1 MRRHELT
8 TFDFALLLLAGLA
21 VFTAIVSVVSYFRS
35 PPPSVVVV
43 AASGPPTRPD
53 HAGMIEGRGE
63 AMRIDR
69 EAMESA
75 TPIPRPEPL
84 LPFDVKPASTED
96 LFPDVPKTL
105 FPSEQRVYYDKQTG
119 RPILNAKNNEQLF
132 PQAKGWLQKLQ
143 NAMWTRRIR
152 YHTEPDK
159 ISNMLQSSGSRMLAK
174 LNNVERRLHR
184 EPDGRI
190 RIDYNSQLD
199 ESVLVTMANYLA
211 HLKIWGHMVEDK
223 VPGMPDC
230 AAGMP
235 TIEAM
240 TTIPKL
246 PTFDPKLRG
255 GEDETKPDYVLDPF
269 VAGDPYATIVKMR
282 DHVAAVVRCAQLAK
296 NLEGVEYRI
305 GLVDVTAPFGL
316 VRSKDPL
323 TPDTW
328 VLPEKPPSEGV
339 YGAMRPGAMS
349 REGVYGAASPTGEDR
364 DGVWRA
370 LTPGERGEGV
380 FGQLEPELRKAE
392 SGQDGVYTAMRP
404 SEMWPEGPTTEGP
417 GSGRRAA
424 GGGPLVSIRPENPTG
439 EFLHP
444 VFVATRE
451 TPKGVFGPLTTEEM
465 KKQLDQAAEKK
476 TPAPAAT
483 PVPGDSKPPVPVSTV
498 TTTST
503 TTTKKPTTTTTTTST
518 IAPKS
523 TTSTTIAP

>member
-43 AASGPPTRPD
+43 AASGTPAPPDR
-53 HAGMIEGRGE
+53 AGVIEGRGE

-69 EAMESA
+69 EALESA
-75 TPIPRPEPL
+75 TPVPRPEPL

-96 LFPDVPKTL
+96 LFPDVPQTL
-105 FPSEQRVYYDKQTG
+105 FPSEQRIYFDKQTG
-119 RPILNAKNNEQLF
+119 RPILNARNNEQLF

-159 ISNMLQSSGSRMLAK
+159 ISNMLQSSGGRMLAK
-174 LNNVERRLHR
+174 LNNVERRLRR
-184 EPDGRI
+184 EPNGNI
-190 RIDYNSQLD
+190 RIAYNSKLD
-199 ESVLVTMANYLA
+199 ESILVTTANYLA

-230 AAGMP
+230 AAEMP
-235 TIEAM
+235 SIEAM

-255 GEDETKPDYVLDPF
+255 GEDETKSDYVLDPS
-269 VAGDPYATIVKMR
+269 VAGDPYETIGRMR
-282 DHVAAVVRCAQLAK
+282 DHVAAVIRCAQLAK
-296 NLEGVEYRI
+296 NLDGVVYQI

-323 TPDTW
+323 MPDTW
-328 VLPEKPPSEGV
+328 VLPEKEPTEGV
-339 YGAMRPGAMS
+339 YGAMKPGE
-349 REGVYGAASPTGEDR
+349 RGEGVYGALSPAGEDR
-364 DGVWRA
+364 EGVWRA
-370 LTPGERGEGV
+370 LVPGERGEGV
-380 FGQLEPELRKAE
+380 FGQLEPESRTAQAE
-392 SGQDGVYTAMRP
+392 TEGVYTAMKP
-404 SEMWPEGPTTEGP
+404 SEMWPEGPPTEGP

-424 GGGPLVSIRPENPTG
+424 GGGPLVRIRPENPTG

-451 TPKGVFGPLTTEEM
+451 TPEGVYGALTPEEM
-465 KKQLDQAAEKK
+465 KKQLEKAAEKSTP
-476 TPAPAAT
+476 TPAPT
-483 PVPGDSKPPVPVSTV
+483 PVPGVSKPPVPVSTV

-503 TTTKKPTTTTTTTST
+503 TTTTKKTTTTTST
-518 IAPKS
+518 STTTTSS